1 MNNKYV
7 YIPISFLVLL
17 SIVLVSL
24 EIPNF
29 GLMLGFKVLF
39 FIAFISSLL
48 VGVLMYLRYHKY
60 LQGEYLIATIGASIL
75 MSFVVILAIISILN
89 RKYATI
95 DCEVASYKVVS
106 YKGRYAA
113 GYGNLKKGEIKA
125 NQWILKVS
133 IDGLVEQFILEK
145 DISRTKA
152 VTTSV
157 PLEFCKGIYGTKY
170 LKIN

>member
-1 MNNKYV
+1 
-7 YIPISFLVLL
+7 
-17 SIVLVSL
+17 
-24 EIPNF
+24 
-29 GLMLGFKVLF
+29 MLGFKILL
-39 FIAFISSLL
+39 FISSVSAFI
-48 VGVLMYLRYHKY
+48 VGAFMYQKYKKVL
-60 LQGEYLIATIGASIL
+60 QSEYLMATTGASFLI
-75 MSFVVILAIISILN
+75 SFVVVLAILSILN

-95 DCEVASYKVVS
+95 ECEVASYKVES

-125 NQWILKVS
+125 NQWILKV
-133 IDGLVEQFILEK
+133 IVDGQIEQFILEK

-157 PLEFCKGIYGTKY
+157 SLEFCKGIYGTKY